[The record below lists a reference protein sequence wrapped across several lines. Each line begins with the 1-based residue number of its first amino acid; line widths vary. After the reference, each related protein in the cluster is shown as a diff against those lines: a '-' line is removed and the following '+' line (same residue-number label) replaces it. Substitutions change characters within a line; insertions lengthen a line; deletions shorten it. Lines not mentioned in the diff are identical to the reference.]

1 MKELRPAIIRMHQ
14 RGIPKREISRL
25 LDIPLTT
32 VFKDIKRYE
41 ETGTNEDRPR
51 RGRKRTSRTPANR
64 RRARGMINRN
74 PTIKRN
80 STRKRAKKQG
90 ISKVVFVMVS
100 IKKFKMTCKHKILQV
115 FPLF

>member
-14 RGIPKREISRL
+14 RGIPKREISR

-51 RGRKRTSRTPANR
+51 RGRRRTSRTPANR
-64 RRARGMINRN
+64 RRARGMISRN
-74 PTIKRN
+74 PTTKRN
-80 STRKRAKKQG
+80 SKAKKSLYLLNH
-90 ISKVVFVMVS
+90 ISLNGSYIYEKCS
-100 IKKFKMTCKHKILQV
+100 RSHEESNDTKTI
-115 FPLF
+115 